1 DGRVAAIEQEW
12 LFDDFYS
19 AFVLDSLRKSKE
31 DRAAGIQG
39 IARENLENLKPYGY
53 FTVVRA
59 RGVPVPA
66 GTVTEFASEVRQKR
80 LWLRFVMPLAAPID
94 PVAQAMTYSV
104 FDPTYFIEM
113 VHAERGGVRF
123 AGAAA
128 DRCSARIDQPRP
140 TPEQIAGAAALDRG
154 ARADDSLGQV
164 FAETVVVTCR

>member
-59 RGVPVPA
+59 GGVPVPA
-66 GTVTEFASEVRQKR
+66 GTVIEFASEVRQKR

-123 AGAAA
+123 AGAGA